1 MTEDAA
7 PNVSSEGVA
16 PRAKENLVA
25 PNSDGAHRPIIALA
39 FWIGGT
45 VEYFALAAS
54 CRFRSSGEKTA
65 TATGLTRIQRLFGV
79 VVQLALPVL
88 GLAKGAGIGAD
99 EILLVFSVC
108 KRDPARRTGGEASRQ
123 PPQSSATFA

>member
-1 MTEDAA
+1 LTEDAA

-99 EILLVFSVC
+99 EILPVFSVR
-108 KRDPARRTGGEASRQ
+108 K
-123 PPQSSATFA
+123 